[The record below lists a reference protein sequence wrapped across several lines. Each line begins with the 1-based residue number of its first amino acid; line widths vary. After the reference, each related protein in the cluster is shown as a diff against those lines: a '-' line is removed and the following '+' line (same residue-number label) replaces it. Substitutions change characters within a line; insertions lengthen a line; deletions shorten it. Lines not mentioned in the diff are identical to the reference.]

1 MLCSKVSYS
10 ALRCYRLA
18 ALESLIQVNWF
29 ILILNRIGCGMKT
42 ILVIED
48 HADARAR
55 ICKVVERAFCD
66 PIIDS
71 VATLKAARKHLEA
84 ASYDLIVLDLNLPD
98 GSGDEFI
105 VEILALQPNTYV
117 VISTIHDESCRLIKA
132 LENGAKGYLLKEQPK
147 ETLVKDFKGI
157 LEGKPPLAPA
167 ITRRLLEMMRERSIP
182 VRAAPLSPALADNI
196 LNEENV
202 LLTEREKE
210 VLVLLAK
217 GFNRPEVG
225 GFLNISKHT
234 VATHISNIYN
244 KLDVSSRSEAAL
256 SAQKLGLL

>member
-1 MLCSKVSYS
+1 
-10 ALRCYRLA
+10 
-18 ALESLIQVNWF
+18 
-29 ILILNRIGCGMKT
+29 MKT
-42 ILVIED
+42 VLIIED
-48 HADARAR
+48 HADARAQ
-55 ICKVVERAFCD
+55 ICMVVKQAFND
-66 PIIDS
+66 PVVDD
-71 VATLKAARKHLEA
+71 VATLKAAHRYLA
-84 ASYDLIVLDLNLPD
+84 VRSYDLVVLDLNLPD

-105 VEILALQPNTYV
+105 VDILAMQPNAYV
-117 VISTIHDESCRLIKA
+117 VISTIHDESGRLIKA

-147 ETLVKDFKGI
+147 ESLIRDFKGI

-182 VRAAPLSPALADNI
+182 VREVPVDSPAQSPTDNI
-196 LNEENV
+196 DLM

-234 VATHISNIYN
+234 VATHISNIYS
-244 KLDVSSRSEAAL
+244 KLNVSSRSEAAL
-256 SAQKLGLL
+256 VAQQCGLLSS

>member
-1 MLCSKVSYS
+1 
-10 ALRCYRLA
+10 
-18 ALESLIQVNWF
+18 
-29 ILILNRIGCGMKT
+29 MKT
-42 ILVIED
+42 VLVIED
-48 HADARAR
+48 HAGARQQ
-55 ICKVVERAFCD
+55 ICKVVEKAFRNST
-66 PIIDS
+66 IDS
-71 VATLKAARKHLEA
+71 VATLRAARRLLEA
-84 ASYDLIVLDLNLPD
+84 GGYDLVVLDLNLPD

-117 VISTIHDESCRLIKA
+117 VISTIHDESSRLIKA

-147 ETLVKDFKGI
+147 EALIKDFKGI

-182 VRAAPLSPALADNI
+182 VREAPVNTVPKTPPLSTTQD
-196 LNEENV
+196 EEGM

-234 VATHISNIYN
+234 VATHISNIYS

-256 SAQKLGLL
+256 VAQQCGLLSS

>member
-1 MLCSKVSYS
+1 M
-10 ALRCYRLA
+10 
-18 ALESLIQVNWF
+18 
-29 ILILNRIGCGMKT
+29 CGMKT
-42 ILVIED
+42 VLVIED
-48 HADARAR
+48 HADARQQ
-55 ICKVVERAFCD
+55 ICKVVEKAFCD

-71 VATLKAARKHLEA
+71 VATLKAALRHLNSDA
-84 ASYDLIVLDLNLPD
+84 YDLVILDLNLPD

-117 VISTIHDESCRLIKA
+117 VISTIHDESSRLIKA

-147 ETLVKDFKGI
+147 EALIKDFKGI

-182 VRAAPLSPALADNI
+182 VREAPKHTIEPTAFP
-196 LNEENV
+196 NEENV

-234 VATHISNIYN
+234 VATHISNIYS

-256 SAQKLGLL
+256 VAQQRGLLSP

>member
-1 MLCSKVSYS
+1 
-10 ALRCYRLA
+10 
-18 ALESLIQVNWF
+18 
-29 ILILNRIGCGMKT
+29 MKT
-42 ILVIED
+42 VLIIED
-48 HADARAR
+48 HAGARQQ
-55 ICKVVERAFCD
+55 ITQVVDEAFSD
-66 PIIDS
+66 PVIDG
-71 VATLKAARKHLEA
+71 VATLSAARRHLDA
-84 ASYDLIVLDLNLPD
+84 RLYDLVVLDLNLPD

-105 VEILALQPNTYV
+105 VEILQTQPNAYV
-117 VISTIHDESCRLIKA
+117 VISTIHDESSRLIKA

-147 ETLVKDFKGI
+147 ESLIEDFKGI

-182 VRAAPLSPALADNI
+182 VQDPPMKPAQSGKVID
-196 LNEENV
+196 EEGA

-234 VATHISNIYN
+234 VATHISNIYS

-256 SAQKLGLL
+256 VAQQYGLL

>member
-1 MLCSKVSYS
+1 
-10 ALRCYRLA
+10 
-18 ALESLIQVNWF
+18 
-29 ILILNRIGCGMKT
+29 MKT
-42 ILVIED
+42 VLVIED
-48 HADARAR
+48 HTGARQQ
-55 ICKVVERAFCD
+55 ICKVVEEAFSD
-66 PIIDS
+66 PTIDG
-71 VATLKAARKHLEA
+71 VATLQAARRHLEMRR
-84 ASYDLIVLDLNLPD
+84 YDMVVLDLNLPD

-105 VEILALQPNTYV
+105 VEVLATQPNAYV
-117 VISTIHDESCRLIKA
+117 VISTIHDESNRLIKA

-147 ETLVKDFKGI
+147 ESLIKDFKGI

-182 VRAAPLSPALADNI
+182 VREAPLKAAHQSAFQY
-196 LNEENV
+196 EEGV

-234 VATHISNIYN
+234 VATHISNIYS
-244 KLDVSSRSEAAL
+244 KLNVSSRSEAAL
-256 SAQKLGLL
+256 VAQQYGLL